1 MNKPIK
7 YFPVIFLLI
16 IVSGL
21 MIFWV
26 IEDRNEFEKY
36 RSNALVQQNSTNCE
50 SIING
55 YKSAS
60 KIYFQQNINT
70 QEVISIF
77 SVLSEA
83 DTKQKKQHR
92 IELYNSLSA
101 SYKNLQ
107 QHGFN
112 QLHFHK
118 SNGESFLRFSRPNS
132 FGDNL
137 NPYRFSIEKI
147 RKTRQPVS
155 GIEAGRTNI
164 SLRFVYP
171 LLSENDFIGS
181 VEICMP
187 CSHLKTKIEEIE
199 KTKSIVLFKKEII
212 ENHLFQDAKKTYKPL
227 KNLPG
232 YVWEQSDSK
241 ENRTTI
247 LFFEELGKTHTHE
260 LQKGL
265 SQNTA
270 NVVSVKFNNKYYDII
285 FKPLPNIQGNQT
297 GNLISIKENNYAKEI
312 NQKTIFKSISILVLF
327 TILLVLILGIIKR
340 EKKIYTTSQKYQ
352 HAKIQLTE
360 SNEIK
365 NRLFEII
372 THDLRNHFN
381 AVNGFAELLRK
392 QKGDEEKT
400 TKLMTGLNDAILLT
414 NNLMNNLFFWSRI
427 QINKIELNVELFEVT
442 KWLDKEIKKFSSII
456 QRKEVTVT
464 NKTKG
469 PVYIKGDI
477 DAITFIFRNILHN
490 AIRFTNKKGKIEIAI
505 TDDTKK
511 STIVI
516 QDDGIGMDKNEIAK
530 ILKKDNWTGS
540 RKEKDIG
547 LGLLVTRKLIEKHNG
562 TFSIESNKALGTKVT
577 VEIPKK

>member
-26 IEDRNEFEKY
+26 IEDKKEFEQY
-36 RSNALVQQNSTNCE
+36 RSNALIHQNSNNYE
-50 SIING
+50 SVIHG
-55 YKSAS
+55 YKSLS
-60 KIYFQQNINT
+60 DVYFEQNINID
-70 QEVISIF
+70 EIINIF
-77 SVLSEA
+77 STLEKADSKKRSQQRIQLYKTLSSSF
-83 DTKQKKQHR
+83 KKLQK
-92 IELYNSLSA
+92 
-101 SYKNLQ
+101 
-107 QHGFN
+107 HGFN

-118 SNGESFLRFSRPNS
+118 NNGESFLRFNQPNS
-132 FGDNL
+132 YGDNL

-147 RKTRQPVS
+147 RKTKQPVS

-164 SLRFVYP
+164 SLRYIYP
-171 LLSENDFIGS
+171 ILSDDEFIGS

-187 CSHLKTKIEEIE
+187 CSYLKTTIEKVE
-199 KTKSIVLFKKEII
+199 KTKSIVLFKKDII
-212 ENHLFQDAKKTYKPL
+212 ENNLFQDKK
-227 KNLPG
+227 KNYSPFTNLSG
-232 YVWEQSDSK
+232 YVVEQNASDGKS
-241 ENRTTI
+241 TDI
-247 LFFEELGKTHTHE
+247 PFFKKLAGTYTKE
-260 LQKGL
+260 LQKRL
-265 SQNTA
+265 SQNTS
-270 NVVSVKFNNKYYDII
+270 SVLTVKTEDKYYDII

-297 GNLISIKENNYAKEI
+297 GTLVSVLENHYARDLT
-312 NQKTIFKSISILVLF
+312 QKTIFKSISILILF
-327 TILLVLILGIIKR
+327 TILLILILGIIKR

-372 THDLRNHFN
+372 THNLRNHFN
-381 AVNGFAELLRK
+381 AVNGFADLLRK
-392 QKGDEEKT
+392 QKYDNEKT
-400 TKLMTGLNDAILLT
+400 NKLLTGLHDAVLLT

-427 QINKIELNVELFEVT
+427 QINKIDLNIELFEVT
-442 KWLDKEIKKFSSII
+442 KWLDKEIKKFGSII
-456 QRKEVTVT
+456 QRKEVTLT

-490 AIRFTNKKGKIEIAI
+490 AIRFTDKKGKIEIAI
-505 TDDTKK
+505 TDNTKK

-577 VEIPKK
+577 VEIPKE